1 MKTHVE
7 FRSDRFPA
15 YEGEDQ
21 EVNPGIWGK
30 RLAEFIS
37 AGLKSRGIAA
47 SEPSADDWGWM
58 VGIENESFPLWI
70 GCANYEEY
78 PDGFLCFVEPSKP
91 FVRRWFKKIPTEAQV
106 LTVTSALDA
115 LLASEP
121 AIRNIRWWSE
131 QEFNRPRAEQ
141 SAGGDVR

>member
-7 FRSDRFPA
+7 FRSDKFPA
-15 YEGEDQ
+15 YPGEDE

-37 AGLKSRGIAA
+37 VGLKSRGITAK
-47 SEPSADDWGWM
+47 EPGAEDWGWM
-58 VGIENESFPLWI
+58 VEIENESFPLWI

-91 FVRRWFKKIPTEAQV
+91 FVRRFFKKIPTEARVQAV
-106 LTVTSALDA
+106 AQALDS

-121 AIRNIRWWSE
+121 SIRNIRWWTE
-131 QEFNRPRAEQ
+131 QEFKKP
-141 SAGGDVR
+141 